1 MEKSGSSNEGVRMS
15 PTRDRTASR
24 PAHSPAAEEPA
35 PPTSPASAP
44 RRTARPTRAEWAR
57 IAIFGIPCGALYPT
71 QLLRTLAPVGSEH
84 FLLIQDCVNIGLLVL
99 ALAIAGRVFLSD
111 FSYLRTRPIRK
122 VAALLGLFVLTMIA
136 QNLANNAL
144 STPSSFGDGSLHYF
158 TEGFGGLVFSFIV
171 ALGGPLIE
179 EVFFRHFLIG
189 TLSAYAPTWLV
200 ATVSCLLFTL
210 MHCHGWQDI
219 PSYIPLALTLTLAYL
234 CSGKNLAYA
243 WLLHALNNSLVVGAV
258 FLSHVGA

>member
-1 MEKSGSSNEGVRMS
+1 M
-15 PTRDRTASR
+15 
-24 PAHSPAAEEPA
+24 
-35 PPTSPASAP
+35 
-44 RRTARPTRAEWAR
+44 
-57 IAIFGIPCGALYPT
+57 
-71 QLLRTLAPVGSEH
+71 
-84 FLLIQDCVNIGLLVL
+84 GLLVL

-111 FSYLRTRPIRK
+111 FSYLRTHPIRK
-122 VAALLGLFVLTMIA
+122 VAALLGLFALTMIA

-144 STPSSFGDGSLHYF
+144 STPSSFGDGSLRYF
-158 TEGFGGLVFSFIV
+158 TEGFGGLVFSFII

-189 TLSAYAPTWLV
+189 TLSAYAPTRLV
-200 ATVSCLLFTL
+200 AAVSCLLFTL

-219 PSYIPLALTLTLAYL
+219 PSYSPLALTLTLAYL

-258 FLSHVGA
+258 FLSHAGA